1 MDVALN
7 KNDNIINILIE
18 SANPEFNGSIIETKF
33 ELIIN
38 AIESRILTRGA
49 HKRVTSSCKFWQL
62 KLNILSLLDDSRYFN
77 SDIYNYLVDDSIL
90 PLPLP
95 DNISYKCNNIS
106 EIFLNTVLLKN
117 TNFYKVIYNNNPI
130 SDALLQIDN
139 IDELPLTDIEY
150 TYGDCQVFSLCI
162 YPDLQQNGTICHFFT
177 LITKDN
183 RYYINS
189 SYGSDYVCIPQYTTE
204 ISRDEFN
211 QFCLAVSNISDETNK
226 SIFVDFFNKYFLK
239 GGFQKRLISSDPD
252 DWSSEERKQMS
263 EYLPIEAGK
272 SAEINFYFNPVFN
285 YKFNIALIKNYK
297 SELLTYIKDM
307 FRKTETTGRSTRK
320 FHPYLRLNP
329 SNTGGRGRKTKHIK
343 KNNKSKNKS
352 KKHKKTKKKMNK
364 KLKK

>member
-7 KNDNIINILIE
+7 KNYNIIDILIE
-18 SANPEFNGSIIETKF
+18 SANPKYKGSIIETKF

-95 DNISYKCNNIS
+95 ENVSYKCNNIS
-106 EIFLNTVLLKN
+106 EIYLNTVILKN

-150 TYGDCQVFSLCI
+150 RYGDCQVFSLCI
-162 YPDLQQNGTICHFFT
+162 YPELQQNGTICHFFT

-204 ISRDEFN
+204 INIDEFN

-226 SIFVDFFNKYFLK
+226 IIFIDFFNKFFLK

-252 DWSSEERKQMS
+252 DWTSEERKQMS

-297 SELLTYIKDM
+297 SELLKYITGM
-307 FRKTETTGRSTRK
+307 FRKTETIGRSTRK
-320 FHPYLRLNP
+320 YHHYLRLN
-329 SNTGGRGRKTKHIK
+329 SSKTEGRKTKHIK
-343 KNNKSKNKS
+343 KNKRKNK
-352 KKHKKTKKKMNK
+352 KYKKTKKRINK
-364 KLKK
+364 RLTN